1 MPFDS
6 YDESAGFAGNLGVAE
21 KPADPNA
28 PSALGA
34 AWRQS
39 NTVGSLANY
48 LYHQGV
54 GFTDEEGHNPLDVI
68 RDTPYE
74 QRHLKAFVGSRS
86 AAETRSIMG
95 RIDVEEADQKALT
108 DAGWGGTV
116 AQIGMGIVDPTIA
129 LPGGQLYRATRTTMA
144 TAKSAA
150 SVGAMSAAGAL
161 AAESVLQSTQ
171 ATRTAEEGLMSVAAA
186 TILGGI
192 IGAGASRVVSAV
204 ERRALEQVFE
214 ADVQRIAVGSTPVA
228 AGAAA
233 SDIRTGVVKSYLLD
247 KVPILG
253 DAVRRLDPVL
263 DVLQSVSVVARRT
276 MLDMAET
283 ALRTVDADNGI
294 AQVQGAAVSRSVQL
308 EQRQALMMVEN
319 VLEDAFSRHYF
330 GVSGKTMAFD
340 QASAQGAMGKGVEGK
355 LSPLEFKERVGM
367 AMRREGQDAIPEVA
381 EVAQR
386 LRREVFDVYKPRLVK
401 RGLLPEG
408 LNEAEQLRW
417 VNRMYNVQKIVANQ
431 ADFTGRLVKWLDDE
445 QTRKAQTQD
454 RLTSVASQLD
464 DVDDAL
470 RKLAAME
477 QRLEARTLRTEG
489 ALAERSMEA
498 GRTAARADTT
508 AAQAGTAAA
517 RESEIEEFI
526 AAMRKQNIPA
536 LRERL
541 DALEADYR
549 RFSALEQRGQ
559 VSEAAMEKALDD
571 EFKSILARTP
581 GFKEAVEMLTGRRNR
596 PVELNL
602 LAFVAREGGIT
613 DAALKGELKTLQE
626 STRIPGVINK
636 NGRSADW
643 WAERFAELAENAGFP
658 NVRLMPA
665 EAIEILQD
673 AAAGVTPPWWRE
685 LNRSPLRDAA
695 DMADALADDLERA
708 GFAPSDVRNNNRYDI
723 RDIRSYLQREEQS
736 PQRAAPDAAGA
747 GIPPSMLRESAGE
760 GLDRAR
766 AELSKIKASV
776 REAMEARGRGEAVA
790 NAKAGEAARGADA
803 NAARLAVINDR
814 AAANQA
820 RRALLQE
827 AREINAAA
835 EADLLA
841 RIETELSGWG
851 GKSAS
856 DAITAI
862 KAREKVMAD
871 RDPSLPRLRSA
882 DDAVRRAMDRIL
894 GSEQRLSRQELE
906 LTADQIV
913 SNVKGT
919 PEGRLYFK
927 SSDDADAGF
936 GSASDVG
943 VLRGPMARRALMI
956 PDELIEDYLVSDAEQ
971 LMRGYMRTVIPDLH
985 MVERF
990 GSVDLKVQMQGID
1003 EDYQA
1008 AIRAAKSPKE
1018 ARQLD
1023 NERQRVVE
1031 KLAAVRDRIRGTYGW
1046 SDNSLAQNIGR
1057 YGAIVQSY
1065 NMITDLGTAAF
1076 NSLGDIAGI
1085 VFRQG
1090 FFNAAN
1096 DGWAPFVGSLMGIKT
1111 GWKESR
1117 RQLEAMGV
1125 ASEVHQAMRGR
1136 GLSDLQNPFEPV
1148 SRFERAVSYAGEK
1161 FQLVNLQA
1169 HYTDWAKTVAG
1180 TVTMNEVYRATKAVA
1195 GGKGT
1200 AKQLAAL
1207 QENGVDL
1214 DMARRIFEQFDASK
1228 NVIGETHLPNT
1239 SQWTDGQA
1247 KRAFE
1252 AMIAREVEIAV
1263 VSPGQEKPLWMS
1275 RPVGRLIG
1283 QHKSFI
1289 AAANTRILLAN
1300 LQRRDAS
1307 TLAGL
1312 TMAISAGMVS
1322 AGVYAMLSGKEFP
1335 ERPQDWVKEGISKSG
1350 VMGWFEEA
1358 NTIVAKG
1365 TRGEVDAFRL
1375 IGADKPLSR
1384 FSNNTFLG
1392 QLMGPS
1398 AGKLEKAVGVIG
1410 DVVTGETDA
1419 RTIARTRQLVPLQN
1433 LWAIRRLLNEV
1444 EDAAAGAIGVEP
1456 LERQ

>member
-171 ATRTAEEGLMSVAAA
+171 ATRTTEEGLMSVAAA

-233 SDIRTGVVKSYLLD
+233 SDMRTGVVKSYLLD

-263 DVLQSVSVVARRT
+263 DVLQSGSVVARRT

-308 EQRQALMMVEN
+308 EQRQTLMMVEN

-386 LRREVFDVYKPRLVK
+386 LRREVFDVYRPRLVK
-401 RGLLPEG
+401 AKLLPEG
-408 LNEAEQLRW
+408 LNEAEQMRW
-417 VNRMYNVQKIVANQ
+417 VNRMYNNQKIVANQ

-549 RFSALEQRGQ
+549 AISRLEEKSR
-559 VSEAAMEKALDD
+559 VSQ
-571 EFKSILARTP
+571 
-581 GFKEAVEMLTGRRNR
+581 EAVERASDEEFKAIVGATPELKLAVDIMTGKRAA
-596 PVELNL
+596 PKEPSILSM
-602 LAFVAREGGIT
+602 VASEGGIS
-613 DAALKGELKTLQE
+613 DATLTGELRNLRE
-626 STRIPGVINK
+626 ASRLPGLVTK
-636 NGRSADW
+636 SGRSADQ
-643 WAERFAELAENAGFP
+643 WAERLSEMRDAAGFP
-658 NVRLMPA
+658 REPLLPA
-665 EAIEILQD
+665 DAIDILTEA
-673 AAAGVTPPWWRE
+673 ANGNPPVWWRE
-685 LNRSPLRDAA
+685 LNRTPDRDAA
-695 DMADALADDLERA
+695 DLAQTIADDISRAGGDPRNMGDVKSYFLRPDERA
-708 GFAPSDVRNNNRYDI
+708 AGRSAPDGPSDIPASI
-723 RDIRSYLQREEQS
+723 RLE
-736 PQRAAPDAAGA
+736 DAGN
-747 GIPPSMLRESAGE
+747 S
-760 GLDRAR
+760 LDRAR

-820 RRALLQE
+820 RRAMLQE

-913 SNVKGT
+913 SNIKGT
-919 PEGRLYFK
+919 PDGRLFFK
-927 SSDDADAGF
+927 SSDDAAAGF
-936 GSASDVG
+936 GGASDVG
-943 VLRGPMARRALMI
+943 LLRGPMARRALMI

-971 LMRGYMRTVIPDLH
+971 LMRGYMRTVIPDVH

-990 GSVDLKVQMQGID
+990 GSVDLKVQMQGIE

-1148 SRFERAVSYAGEK
+1148 SKFERAVSYAGEK

-1239 SQWTDGQA
+1239 SQWTDGEA